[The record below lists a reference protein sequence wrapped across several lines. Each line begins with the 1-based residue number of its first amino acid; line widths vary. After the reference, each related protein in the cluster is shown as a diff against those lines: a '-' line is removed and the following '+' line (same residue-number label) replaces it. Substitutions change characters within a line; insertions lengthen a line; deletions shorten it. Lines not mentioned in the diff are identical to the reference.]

1 MWWRYSPIVIP
12 KKNNG
17 EHRRGPFCNAQVVVE
32 GGVDAVAKPKYS
44 AQVKKRIKELKDAF
58 QTVDADR
65 MRVINNAIE
74 EVAYMEEKLAQI
86 KVEIDRIG
94 FVEEYQNGENQYG
107 TKESTASK
115 AYNTLLKNYNSYIR
129 TLIQALPETK
139 DKETDDGFEEFLG
152 TLKK

>member
-1 MWWRYSPIVIP
+1 MS
-12 KKNNG
+12 
-17 EHRRGPFCNAQVVVE
+17 
-32 GGVDAVAKPKYS
+32 KPKYS
-44 AQVKKRIKELKDAF
+44 APVKKRIKELKDAF

-86 KVEIDRIG
+86 KVEIDRVG

>member
-1 MWWRYSPIVIP
+1 MS
-12 KKNNG
+12 
-17 EHRRGPFCNAQVVVE
+17 
-32 GGVDAVAKPKYS
+32 KPKYS

-58 QTVDADR
+58 QSVDADR

-86 KVEIDRIG
+86 KVEIDRTG

-139 DKETDDGFEEFLG
+139 DKEIDDGFEEFLG
-152 TLKK
+152 TFKK